1 MKLTHLV
8 DVHVLIVHLIS
19 LSHHYF
25 IDCVASLDYCK
36 CIILKE
42 PLHHGS
48 ECYEDDV
55 DYRAETNILYTSV
68 WQ

>member
-1 MKLTHLV
+1 MKLTRLV
-8 DVHVLIVHLIS
+8 DIHVLIVHLIS
-19 LSHHYF
+19 LSYVY
-25 IDCVASLDYCK
+25 CVASLDYCK

-42 PLHHGS
+42 PLHHSS